1 MTAPARN
8 ARNRTATSYRRV
20 WLLLFLAWTVAYADR
35 TITGPMVSWMI
46 ANHVGFL
53 ATGYPYALGGIV
65 GSMFFAGY
73 MLTQFP
79 AGYLGDRYGRKVLIG
94 LSTLWAGITTAASA
108 AASSILGFVG
118 LRVATGLGEGAYYS
132 NDRALVRV
140 VTPERER
147 ALGMGLVF
155 VGLATG
161 LTFATI
167 ATVPLL
173 DWAASTW
180 GTDAA
185 WRAVFLLFAAP
196 TLAVGILFVRAVHV
210 EDVPG
215 SAERE
220 GKRLAAA
227 AARLAGV
234 SLLFLGAILA
244 TYVLT
249 EPLVVAGGVNL
260 GFARILQAAAVLAVA
275 FLLIGVI
282 YARLGRASAP
292 VLKDRNLLLMYVSA
306 IAILWTLWLFGF
318 WSGQILTETANTS
331 QVTGWAFAGAFGI
344 ANGIGYPL
352 GGWISDRSFARGL
365 GRRRLCVLLAGLTAL
380 LVAALAA
387 YVHLGPS
394 NVVILGILLFAIG
407 LPFAAMQTVHMAMT
421 SDLAPEALQAQ
432 AFGAWNLIA
441 EIGAVLSP
449 VVGGALREAT
459 GAWTWAL
466 LLNVGILAASA
477 VLVLLVRER
486 PPESSLV
493 APE

>member
-1 MTAPARN
+1 MTAPGP
-8 ARNRTATSYRRV
+8 RTRTTPTPYRRV
-20 WLLLFLAWTVAYADR
+20 WLLLFLAWTAAYADR
-35 TITGPMVSWMI
+35 TVTGPMVSWMI
-46 ANHVGFL
+46 ANRGGFL
-53 ATGYPYALGGIV
+53 ATGYPYALGGII

-79 AGYLGDRYGRKVLIG
+79 AGYLGDRYGRKVLITV
-94 LSTLWAGITTAASA
+94 STVWAGIATAASA
-108 AASSILGFVG
+108 AAGSVLGFVG
-118 LRVATGLGEGAYYS
+118 LRVVTGLGEGAYYS

-161 LTFATI
+161 LTLATI

-173 DWAASTW
+173 DGAASLW
-180 GTDAA
+180 GPDVA

-196 TLAVGILFVRAVHV
+196 TAAVGVLFLRVVRV
-210 EDVPG
+210 EDAPG
-215 SAERE
+215 SSQPE

-227 AARLAGV
+227 AGRLGAI
-234 SLLFLGAILA
+234 SLVFLGAILA

-249 EPLVVAGGVNL
+249 EPLVVAGGSGL
-260 GFARILQAAAVLAVA
+260 GLARILQAAAVLAVA
-275 FLLIGVI
+275 FALIALI
-282 YARLGRASAP
+282 YARLGRTSAP
-292 VLKDRNLLLMYVSA
+292 VLRDRNLLLMYVSA

-331 QVTGWAFAGAFGI
+331 QAVGWAFAGAFGV

-352 GGWISDRSFARGL
+352 GGWVSDRSFMRGL
-365 GRRRLCVLLAGLTAL
+365 GRRRLCVVLAALTAV

-387 YVHLGPS
+387 YVHLGTS
-394 NVVILGILLFAIG
+394 DVVVLGILLFAIG
-407 LPFAAMQTVHMAMT
+407 LPFSAMQTVHMAMT
-421 SDLAPEALQAQ
+421 SDLAPVALQAQ
-432 AFGAWNLIA
+432 AFGLWNLIA

-459 GAWTWAL
+459 GTWTWAL
-466 LLNVGILAASA
+466 LVNAAILAAGA
-477 VLVLLVRER
+477 ALVLVVRER
-486 PPESSLV
+486 PR
-493 APE
+493 A